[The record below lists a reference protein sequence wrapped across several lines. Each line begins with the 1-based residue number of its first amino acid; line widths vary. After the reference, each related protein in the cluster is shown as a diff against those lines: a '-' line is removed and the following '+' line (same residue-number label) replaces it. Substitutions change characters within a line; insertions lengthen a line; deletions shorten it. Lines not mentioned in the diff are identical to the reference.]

1 MKELVTDYF
10 AEWTDTYRKGAVRE
24 STLKKYDY
32 VHRQLSI
39 IAPNVKMCDLDRMEY
54 QKILNEFAKTH
65 EKTTVTGFHHLL
77 KACVRDAFHD
87 GDIASDP
94 SRRAVIKGRPS
105 KEKKRKFL
113 DFKEL
118 QKLISDLDLECET
131 DLLIYFI
138 AKTGLRFS
146 EALAVTPKDFDLR
159 KRTVSI
165 TKSRSHQ
172 SDNLPVK
179 NRSSVRTIT
188 IDSATLAFVRP
199 RIRPVGKN
207 APIFPCLYN
216 STANYRLKRHCQNA
230 KIPVITVHGLRHTH
244 ASLLLYKGV
253 SVQSVAKRL
262 GHADTTVTQRTYLH
276 IISELEDR
284 DRAKINAVLGK
295 F

>member
-39 IAPNVKMCDLDRMEY
+39 IAPNVRMCDLDRMEY

-146 EALAVTPKDFDLR
+146 EADE
-159 KRTVSI
+159 
-165 TKSRSHQ
+165 
-172 SDNLPVK
+172 LPVK

-262 GHADTTVTQRTYLH
+262 GHADTTITQKTYLH